1 VSDQQSAVRAV
12 RVRQLI
18 AEHFS
23 MDEMRGLVFDMGV
36 QPDAIPGNGSY
47 DRSLEL
53 VAYCERR
60 GLLDTLIQL
69 CQGQRPHAPWPVL

>member
-1 VSDQQSAVRAV
+1 MRAV
-12 RVRQLI
+12 CVRQLI
-18 AEHFS
+18 FEHFS
-23 MDEMRGLVFDMGV
+23 VDEMRSLAFDLGV
-36 QPDAIPGNGSY
+36 QPDAIPGDGSY
-47 DRSLEL
+47 NKSLEL